1 LRLTLRVLASAVVV
15 ALAVGSVPGSA
26 RADGDPASDVLV
38 AQTLFLPFDAPI
50 PARQQAQLAA
60 LMQAAAHR
68 GYQLRVALIASPT
81 DLGSVT
87 ELWRRPQ
94 SYAEFLG
101 EELSLVYRG
110 TLLVIMPNGFGLY
123 RLNGPLASARSAVAA
138 VSAPG
143 TDAGLGPSALSAIR
157 RLAAA
162 AGHPLPLPN
171 TPTAVASTRGLP
183 EALPGAV
190 FAVGGL
196 LVAVAWVLSLRA
208 QPLGARARRILS
220 ARRIFSG

>member
-15 ALAVGSVPGSA
+15 ALAVGSVPCSA

-38 AQTLFLPFDAPI
+38 TQTLFLPFDAGI
-50 PARQQAQLAA
+50 SARQQAQLAA
-60 LMQAAAHR
+60 LMQAAARR

-123 RLNGPLASARSAVAA
+123 RLDGPLAGARSALAG

-143 TDAGLGPSALSAIR
+143 TGAGLGASALAAIR

-162 AGHPLPLPN
+162 AGHPLPLLN
-171 TPTAVASTRGLP
+171 APTAVASTPGSPR
-183 EALPGAV
+183 ALPWIV

-196 LVAVAWVLSLRA
+196 LVAVAWALSLRA
-208 QPLGARARRILS
+208 QPLNARAGPILS
-220 ARRIFSG
+220 VRRIFSG